1 MERFVGP
8 VIAALIVV
16 AATMYGW
23 FKTRAL
29 DREYEQ
35 RRRREKELDMVF
47 AIHAEILA
55 GGHTTQE
62 QTTEAES
69 AYLIENGFPF
79 GPSDRTDFVFDS
91 LKSDLSILPQQVIHS
106 VVRYYRKAEQSNLLV
121 DYLQNP
127 LYEKQTSQEKAKYA
141 RQILEVLRDQQQA
154 ARAALGD
161 LETFIEMSGAKVPDM
176 TTLSN
181 ERLDGTDHNGS
192 PHVEHCPNIS
202 KNSGNS

>member
-8 VIAALIVV
+8 VIAVLIVV

-62 QTTEAES
+62 QTTEEEA

-91 LKSDLSILPQQVIHS
+91 LKNDLSILPQEVIHS

-141 RQILEVLRDQQQA
+141 RQILEILRDQQKA
-154 ARAALGD
+154 ARTALVD
-161 LETFIEMSGAKVPDM
+161 LETFIEMSGAKVPNTVPPSD
-176 TTLSN
+176 
-181 ERLDGTDHNGS
+181 ERLDRTDHSGS
-192 PHVEHCPNIS
+192 PHVEHSPNIA